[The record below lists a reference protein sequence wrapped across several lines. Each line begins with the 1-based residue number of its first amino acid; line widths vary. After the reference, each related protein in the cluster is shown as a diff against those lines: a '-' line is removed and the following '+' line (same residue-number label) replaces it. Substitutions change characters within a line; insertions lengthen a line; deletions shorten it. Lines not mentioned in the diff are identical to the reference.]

1 MADRLL
7 RVDHRLTAASASRTS
22 RLRGVRRVHLIGW
35 LFVAPALFMYAAFV
49 LLPLALTF
57 QYSFYRWD
65 GIGPSE
71 WVGLGNYVNV
81 LTDPDLVGVIL
92 NAFKLIFFFS
102 FLPVG
107 LGLIVAAVMRRI
119 ATGRFGTASRTVL
132 FLPQIIPLVAAGIA
146 WKWVLSTS
154 GVVNQV
160 LTAIGLG
167 DITRAWLGD
176 FDTALPAVGL
186 IGAWVLIGL
195 CTILLLTGMSKIDPA
210 LYESARLDGA
220 GAVQEF
226 RSITLPSLRQEI
238 GVCITVTVI
247 AALASFDIV
256 YIATGGGPGGS
267 TAVPGPRDL
276 PARLRGAAG
285 RPGVGAGSGPVH
297 PRPRMRASD
306 PAARPWGRVDDRR
319 STRDADGQAAA
330 APPGRRSRCSR
341 SSVCCRP
348 RWLPRTRRRWG
359 SSGRQTRS
367 GATSSTRS
375 TSRRCRP

>member
-22 RLRGVRRVHLIGW
+22 RLRGVRRAQLVGW
-35 LFVAPALFMYAAFV
+35 LFVAPALFMYTAFV

-154 GVVNQV
+154 GVVN
-160 LTAIGLG
+160 
-167 DITRAWLGD
+167 
-176 FDTALPAVGL
+176 
-186 IGAWVLIGL
+186 
-195 CTILLLTGMSKIDPA
+195 
-210 LYESARLDGA
+210 
-220 GAVQEF
+220 
-226 RSITLPSLRQEI
+226 
-238 GVCITVTVI
+238 
-247 AALASFDIV
+247 
-256 YIATGGGPGGS
+256 
-267 TAVPGPRDL
+267 
-276 PARLRGAAG
+276 
-285 RPGVGAGSGPVH
+285 
-297 PRPRMRASD
+297 
-306 PAARPWGRVDDRR
+306 
-319 STRDADGQAAA
+319 
-330 APPGRRSRCSR
+330 
-341 SSVCCRP
+341 
-348 RWLPRTRRRWG
+348 
-359 SSGRQTRS
+359 
-367 GATSSTRS
+367 
-375 TSRRCRP
+375 